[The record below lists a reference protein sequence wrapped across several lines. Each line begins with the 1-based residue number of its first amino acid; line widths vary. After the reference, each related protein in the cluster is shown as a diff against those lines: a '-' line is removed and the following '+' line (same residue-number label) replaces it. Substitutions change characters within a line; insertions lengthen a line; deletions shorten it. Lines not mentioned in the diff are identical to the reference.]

1 MCTTSFYS
9 CSWSEPWPLYPRIS
23 YELLLIVVTWCS
35 DSLLLVHKKG
45 VLKVAH
51 VENSK
56 CNATFAATY
65 QLNLRVDLTCAPTPP
80 LDSLK
85 ETVAILPGR
94 GVLTYQILQRFCGT
108 KVERLLISCL
118 RYLSLGKVGES
129 LGFWDLL
136 LGSIELQLP
145 LQTYNSPFIYM
156 HWCNFC
162 PGRAI
167 WDCMNTFST
176 ESTLCS
182 AHAYFKLNPIIY
194 TSSFDSP
201 PIQAQFRVKHGL
213 LPPTLL
219 NYLVLSCIVLYRIVS
234 Y

>member
-23 YELLLIVVTWCS
+23 YEPLLIVVTWCS

-85 ETVAILPGR
+85 ETVAIYTSREGCLNISNTTKILWYQGR
-94 GVLTYQILQRFCGT
+94 ETPYFMSPILKFRKGGWKLGVLRPLVRVHRVTIASPNLQFTFHIHALMQFLPWEGNL
-108 KVERLLISCL
+108 KLYEHLLHGVYSLLCSCL
-118 RYLSLGKVGES
+118 FQVKPHYLHFK
-129 LGFWDLL
+129 FWF
-136 LGSIELQLP
+136 P
-145 LQTYNSPFIYM
+145 TNS
-156 HWCNFC
+156 
-162 PGRAI
+162 
-167 WDCMNTFST
+167 ST
-176 ESTLCS
+176 
-182 AHAYFKLNPIIY
+182 I
-194 TSSFDSP
+194 
-201 PIQAQFRVKHGL
+201 
-213 LPPTLL
+213 
-219 NYLVLSCIVLYRIVS
+219 
-234 Y
+234 

>member
-1 MCTTSFYS
+1 M
-9 CSWSEPWPLYPRIS
+9 
-23 YELLLIVVTWCS
+23 
-35 DSLLLVHKKG
+35 
-45 VLKVAH
+45 AH

-129 LGFWDLL
+129 LGF
-136 LGSIELQLP
+136 
-145 LQTYNSPFIYM
+145 
-156 HWCNFC
+156 
-162 PGRAI
+162 
-167 WDCMNTFST
+167 
-176 ESTLCS
+176 
-182 AHAYFKLNPIIY
+182 
-194 TSSFDSP
+194 
-201 PIQAQFRVKHGL
+201 
-213 LPPTLL
+213 
-219 NYLVLSCIVLYRIVS
+219 
-234 Y
+234 